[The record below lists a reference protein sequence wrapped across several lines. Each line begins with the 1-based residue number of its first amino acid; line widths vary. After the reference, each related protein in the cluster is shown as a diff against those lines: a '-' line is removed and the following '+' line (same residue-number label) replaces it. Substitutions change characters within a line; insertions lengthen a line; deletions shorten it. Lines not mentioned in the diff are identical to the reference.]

1 MCALYMTTVSTLFCS
16 QFETDRKQPYVPC
29 REILLI
35 YTHKAQHG
43 PNLHIM
49 MTAFSLNRGGSSH
62 GILLSSFQYTFIKGH
77 SKKSYFSKL
86 LKNGIISLVFLL
98 ATAEKFR
105 SSYYIFIHLSF
116 SLYAI

>member
-1 MCALYMTTVSTLFCS
+1 MTTVSTLFCS

-49 MTAFSLNRGGSSH
+49 MTAFSLIIGVDRAMVFCFQVFNTH
-62 GILLSSFQYTFIKGH
+62 LLKAIPKNPIFLNF
-77 SKKSYFSKL
+77 SKMALFLRYFSNLKQL
-86 LKNGIISLVFLL
+86 LHCALYINNKKVIS
-98 ATAEKFR
+98 KP
-105 SSYYIFIHLSF
+105 
-116 SLYAI
+116 